1 MRWLGRVMGRVR
13 VVGLGWLGV
22 PGLERC
28 STGETPA
35 KLESCSGRDKVRVR
49 VRGRGR
55 DDA

>member
-1 MRWLGRVMGRVR
+1 MVGLW
-13 VVGLGWLGV
+13 VGLGWLGV

-35 KLESCSGRDKVRVR
+35 KLERCSGRDKVRVR